1 MSLPGGVRPRP
12 STVHRDVPMSQRTKF
27 LEHIYEK
34 LIALRAKQDQHHP
47 SDRQLAE
54 LAEVVEAQVYDESNG
69 YTYKSRI
76 ASRANKISSDDLG
89 AAASFPEPE
98 DRSRMSAPS
107 NVEVV
112 DLTSSSPHGSNN
124 GSRGVVDLTST
135 SPQGSNNGSRGGS
148 SSHGSKVKEVSSRG
162 SRRSSQRK
170 VEAESSAAV
179 EAEIKRARRE
189 GPQSVTRELL
199 PVVAPPPLGVQPSDE
214 VPSPTSWAANPMDD
228 EDAAGDAQFSDA
240 EDDGPP
246 TPSAEERSRLLEA
259 EAASFSL
266 EGVVPADAW
275 QPVCRACGRELV
287 TVWDEARSELVVRDA
302 VMFRH
307 VIFHQPCA
315 LKAMPSLPS
324 ISSGAVR

>member
-1 MSLPGGVRPRP
+1 
-12 STVHRDVPMSQRTKF
+12 
-27 LEHIYEK
+27 
-34 LIALRAKQDQHHP
+34 
-47 SDRQLAE
+47 

-69 YTYKSRI
+69 HTYKSRM

-89 AAASFPEPE
+89 AAASFPEP

-112 DLTSSSPHGSNN
+112 DLTSSSPH
-124 GSRGVVDLTST
+124 
-135 SPQGSNNGSRGGS
+135 GSNNGSRGGS

-170 VEAESSAAV
+170 LEAESSAAV

-189 GPQSVTRELL
+189 GPQSVARELL

-214 VPSPTSWAANPMDD
+214 VPSPTSWAANQMDD

-287 TVWDEARSELVVRDA
+287 TVWDEARGELVVRDA

>member
-1 MSLPGGVRPRP
+1 MGLPGGVRPRP

-54 LAEVVEAQVYDESNG
+54 LAEAVEAQAHDESNG
-69 YTYKSRI
+69 HTYKSRM

-89 AAASFPEPE
+89 AAASFPEP
-98 DRSRMSAPS
+98 DRSRRSAPS
-107 NVEVV
+107 NVEVI
-112 DLTSSSPHGSNN
+112 DLTSS
-124 GSRGVVDLTST
+124 
-135 SPQGSNNGSRGGS
+135 SPQGSNNGTRGGS
-148 SSHGSKVKEVSSRG
+148 SSHGSQQGASSSQPVHRSTAASSSTSDAATRETHKRQRVSSA
-162 SRRSSQRK
+162 SPPWS
-170 VEAESSAAV
+170 
-179 EAEIKRARRE
+179 
-189 GPQSVTRELL
+189 P
-199 PVVAPPPLGVQPSDE
+199 PPMPAPPPLGVQPSDE

-287 TVWDEARSELVVRDA
+287 TVWDEARGELVVRDA